1 MSSQIGV
8 TVVMILKSRDTQTG
22 KASSSLLLQHDDDDF
37 TYRLHN
43 CTKVGLGLSPFS
55 GFEENMEKK
64 EKKKLSLSFW

>member
-43 CTKVGLGLSPFS
+43 
-55 GFEENMEKK
+55 
-64 EKKKLSLSFW
+64 